1 MTVAGLLITAFIV
14 WLKVLIFACLT
25 GLPAAG
31 VFYLS
36 KTNRSVQL
44 LPEKISEGE

>member
-1 MTVAGLLITAFIV
+1 MTGAGLFITAFIV

-25 GLPAAG
+25 ELPAAG

-36 KTNRSVQL
+36 KINRSVQL
-44 LPEKISEGE
+44 IPEKISEGE

>member
-14 WLKVLIFACLT
+14 WLKILIFACFT
-25 GLPAAG
+25 GLPVAG

-36 KTNRSVQL
+36 KINRSVQL
-44 LPEKISEGE
+44 IPEKISEGE